1 MSIFMPQGMPNQL
14 YPMTIPARHPYS
26 GSPQMMWLDAFMREK
41 VRHDRLEDAQKVE
54 GTDEGTV
61 GRGAA
66 GGAISGAITGTKIS
80 PGWGTLIGAVAGGA
94 LGAAGSYA
102 GERERQKQQRAGY
115 SGANTYAQDTQGLI
129 DAAGGLVTQMYG
141 PSQGQGV
148 ARMANLNAEYLRDQ
162 GHQRLQAAAQQPMG
176 VAGSQAGFNQAQ
188 AMAAQM
194 AERAGLETQWS
205 TPTKIEIGQL
215 NEALRLIGNDDT
227 LTPEMKE
234 QSTRFVMQQLQSKR
248 PGWVP
253 KKPEPMSFDAFMN
266 KRRGQGPDGTW
277 YYYDEKKG
285 WQFDK
290 GANDAAEAQSERGQ
304 LKRKAE
310 EAAWQ
315 ATIAKG
321 DDVGY
326 DVPGPS
332 DRVAAKKAVRDGLYN
347 SEKAYNRHVFPE
359 WTAVQDALAAEKIRL
374 HEEATLLREREA
386 RVLAG
391 QKAAAAQAADPR
403 LDAFLRGDRRNT
415 MPGPPPPA
423 GRRPSGPLPGEP
435 QQQGPPPGS
444 PQAAVQEAQSVL
456 SDIAERAGTDDPTK
470 WSKKL
475 KDVAKPAAEQM
486 VAALEA
492 AFPDPT
498 QIPPE
503 LREMLQSLF
512 DAGIIEK

>member
-94 LGAAGSYA
+94 LGGAGSYA

-141 PSQGQGV
+141 PGSDYAVGKDI

-253 KKPEPMSFDAFMN
+253 KPKAPWPENQGVGMTWEHPDWPGHLLTRDSRGTVKLLIKPE
-266 KRRGQGPDGTW
+266 KT
-277 YYYDEKKG
+277 
-285 WQFDK
+285 
-290 GANDAAEAQSERGQ
+290 
-304 LKRKAE
+304 
-310 EAAWQ
+310 
-315 ATIAKG
+315 TG
-321 DDVGY
+321 DDDQGEYSWSKYKQAY
-326 DVPGPS
+326 DMAF
-332 DRVAAKKAVRDGLYN
+332 REQK
-347 SEKAYNRHVFPE
+347 EKAKEGGATSVDMGKVSQRASE
-359 WTAVQDALAAEKIRL
+359 ILDAHSQAPPPG
-374 HEEATLLREREA
+374 
-386 RVLAG
+386 V
-391 QKAAAAQAADPR
+391 AAAAKMLENAYPR
-403 LDAFLRGDRRNT
+403 KAPKAF
-415 MPGPPPPA
+415 MPGVVVPPA
-423 GRRPSGPLPGEP
+423 QVLTDTRSQLQQRGAPTTVPAARPSGPLPGEP

-470 WSKKL
+470 WSKAL